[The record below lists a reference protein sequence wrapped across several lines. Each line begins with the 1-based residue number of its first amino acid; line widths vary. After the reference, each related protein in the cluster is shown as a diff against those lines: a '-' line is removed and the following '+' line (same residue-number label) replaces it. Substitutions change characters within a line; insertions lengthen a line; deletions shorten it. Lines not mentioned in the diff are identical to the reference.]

1 MTKSKAKSS
10 TIRSSQGDFK
20 LQSKQRLTPRMA
32 KVQSRSCSPVQS
44 PSPTSIPPRSK
55 VAFADFVNFSS
66 DARVF
71 NPLGS
76 DMNFDHQKMC
86 RGKTKVSNS
95 LHRSKQTV
103 SSPLPAQGHSSMPC
117 PNERIP
123 TTPGIIMPQAGC
135 SQIPLT
141 GSTPGTSHSPSLV
154 HFPGFTSSAACHIQG
169 ADVSEPVE
177 KWQFYL
183 VSYVAGKF
191 PGYSAM
197 QSFINRT
204 WQHKVN
210 FSMHDSGWLI
220 FDFSSETEMLDV
232 VGVGPYPIFG
242 RPVVLQI
249 MPDFFDFQFTE
260 LTYMPTW
267 VRFPNL
273 PLRCW
278 NHICLSKI
286 ASMIGK
292 PIHCDGPTTQ
302 MTQISYARV
311 LIEEDLLSD
320 LPFTINVLLPNGNTL
335 VHQLVY
341 ESLPRFCK
349 QCKSLGHSTL
359 TCNKGHTTRN
369 RKRPHDNSTCSVR
382 SSPSAKTAAVE
393 KQDPYC
399 AGPSSNFR
407 EDPMST
413 EAAAADLPSTQPP
426 DCKRSKADG
435 SKSID
440 PGKKANASKV
450 PRRQYL
456 TQSKA
461 AVTSCLGLKPNTPA
475 DCGEFPVQLLLF
487 VSDLVIDS
495 LRLASCG
502 CYSIFAPGVGLLT
515 TL

>member
-10 TIRSSQGDFK
+10 TIRSGQGDFK

-141 GSTPGTSHSPSLV
+141 GSTPG
-154 HFPGFTSSAACHIQG
+154 
-169 ADVSEPVE
+169 
-177 KWQFYL
+177 
-183 VSYVAGKF
+183 
-191 PGYSAM
+191 
-197 QSFINRT
+197 
-204 WQHKVN
+204 
-210 FSMHDSGWLI
+210 
-220 FDFSSETEMLDV
+220 
-232 VGVGPYPIFG
+232 
-242 RPVVLQI
+242 
-249 MPDFFDFQFTE
+249 
-260 LTYMPTW
+260 
-267 VRFPNL
+267 
-273 PLRCW
+273 
-278 NHICLSKI
+278 
-286 ASMIGK
+286 
-292 PIHCDGPTTQ
+292 
-302 MTQISYARV
+302 
-311 LIEEDLLSD
+311 
-320 LPFTINVLLPNGNTL
+320 
-335 VHQLVY
+335 
-341 ESLPRFCK
+341 
-349 QCKSLGHSTL
+349 
-359 TCNKGHTTRN
+359 HTTRN

-456 TQSKA
+456 TRSKA

-475 DCGEFPVQLLLF
+475 VSLLDCGEFPVQLLLF